1 LAWQDDYRTGR
12 KFITAARSKNIG
24 SRLRQTI
31 ILILTLTR
39 LSQSLMGI
47 KKMMDI
53 PTQLI
58 NRNA

>member
-1 LAWQDDYRTGR
+1 LTGRLAWQDDYRIDR
-12 KFITAARSKNIG
+12 KFITAAHSKNIG

-31 ILILTLTR
+31 IPILTLTR

-53 PTQLI
+53 PI
-58 NRNA
+58 